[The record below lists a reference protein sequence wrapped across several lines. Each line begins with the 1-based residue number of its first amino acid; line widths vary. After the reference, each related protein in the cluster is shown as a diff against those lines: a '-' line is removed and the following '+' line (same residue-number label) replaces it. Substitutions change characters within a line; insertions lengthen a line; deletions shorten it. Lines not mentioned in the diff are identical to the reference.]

1 MAMAIH
7 GRSSE
12 RASFEVFLCFS
23 KSQPASP
30 VSEGER
36 AISQERGIEEQGRL
50 GFRLSAFSYL
60 PPFDEVRD
68 HHNGADALLP
78 DHAPEGVEGVGER
91 ALRGHVCPRLLEA
104 VDEVGIEVLA
114 TLLARKGAKLDAR
127 VIV

>member
-1 MAMAIH
+1 MRA
-7 GRSSE
+7 SE
-12 RASFEVFLCFS
+12 RFRKKGALRS
-23 KSQPASP
+23 KVGW
-30 VSEGER
+30 VSDC
-36 AISQERGIEEQGRL
+36 L
-50 GFRLSAFSYL
+50 HFYL

-91 ALRGHVCPRLLEA
+91 TLRGHVCPRLLEA

-114 TLLARKGAKLDAR
+114 TLLAGKGAKLDAR

>member
-1 MAMAIH
+1 MEDRA
-7 GRSSE
+7 SE
-12 RASFEVFLCFS
+12 RALKFFS
-23 KSQPASP
+23 VSAKASQPAQP
-30 VSEGER
+30 VTEGER

-114 TLLARKGAKLDAR
+114 TLLTRKGAKLDAR

>member
-1 MAMAIH
+1 MEDRA
-7 GRSSE
+7 SE
-12 RASFEVFLCFS
+12 RALKFFS
-23 KSQPASP
+23 VSAKASQPAQP
-30 VSEGER
+30 VTEGER

-91 ALRGHVCPRLLEA
+91 TLRGHVCPRLLEA

-114 TLLARKGAKLDAR
+114 TFLARKGAKLDAR

>member
-1 MAMAIH
+1 MEDRA
-7 GRSSE
+7 SE
-12 RASFEVFLCFS
+12 RALKFFS
-23 KSQPASP
+23 VSAKASPPDQP

-68 HHNGADALLP
+68 HDNGADALLP

-91 ALRGHVCPRLLEA
+91 TLRGHVCPRLLEA